1 MMQEDA
7 GVSLAEGGWL
17 AAALG
22 QRPYGLAVATHRMP
36 VTTDVEALRHDAEAP
51 TVSPD

>member
-1 MMQEDA
+1 M
-7 GVSLAEGGWL
+7 EGG
-17 AAALG
+17 AFAVVPSSVV
-22 QRPYGLAVATHRMP
+22 QRAVATHRMP